1 MVSTTHITESQ
12 IQQRDKFILSLL
24 VFVEK
29 FTYLIVLLFFSGAI
43 IGLFFTSLD
52 NLDQENPIARVAF
65 FPVYGLVAIL
75 TIARFPQFLRV
86 VAFNPILV
94 LCLLWCGLSFLWS
107 IDTLLT
113 FRRAVA
119 LLLTTILGLLL
130 AARFNWKEL
139 IQQYA
144 YLFLLLAIISILVVF
159 INPARGI
166 MSEIHIGAW
175 RGLWVE
181 KNYLGGQMSRGLIV
195 MMCAFAIAP
204 SRGWLW
210 VPAGILCFFLV
221 IMSTSKTSLL
231 VSILSIGTFIILRL
245 FRRFPFLRIPV
256 LYSVIAGAGLF
267 ATVMIVAP
275 DFFFDLIGKE
285 RTLTG
290 RTDIWKLL
298 ISSIKEKPLLGYGYG
313 VYWVDPLGP
322 SYYVRL
328 ILQWGVP
335 TAHNGWIE
343 TWLSVGV
350 VGVVMFAIHLLISII
365 LCLWKIFKGGIET
378 YWAVLAILSFTFF
391 SLSESS
397 ILQQNDI
404 TWVIYVSTTA
414 KLFSD
419 KRPYWRLRKDGTR
432 R

>member
-1 MVSTTHITESQ
+1 MTSISHITNSQ
-12 IQQRDKFILSLL
+12 NQQRDKFILSLL
-24 VFVEK
+24 NWLEK
-29 FTYLIVLLFFSGAI
+29 STYFIILLFFSGAI
-43 IGLFFTSLD
+43 IGLFFTNLD
-52 NLDQENPIARVAF
+52 NLDQENPIARIAF
-65 FPVYGLVAIL
+65 FPIYGLIGLL
-75 TIARFPQFLRV
+75 TLARFPQFLRM
-86 VAFNPILV
+86 VAFNPIIV

-107 IDTLLT
+107 IDTPLT

-119 LLLTTILGLLL
+119 LLMTTILGLLL
-130 AARFNWKEL
+130 ATRFNWKEL

-144 YLFLLLAIISILVVF
+144 YLFLLLAIISVLVVF
-159 INPARGI
+159 INPARGV
-166 MSEIHIGAW
+166 MSEIHVGAW

-181 KNYLGGQMSRGLIV
+181 KNYLGGQMSRGVIL
-195 MMCAFAIAP
+195 MMCAFALSP

-210 VPAGILCFFLV
+210 VPAGLLCFLLV
-221 IMSTSKTSLL
+221 IMSTSKTALL
-231 VSILSIGTFIILRL
+231 VSLICIGTFVMLRL

-256 LYSVIAGAGLF
+256 LYSIVAGSGLF
-267 ATVMIVAP
+267 ATIMIVSP

-298 ISSIKEKPLLGYGYG
+298 VTSIKEKPYLGYGYG
-313 VYWVDPLGP
+313 VYWSDPLGP
-322 SYYVRL
+322 SYYVRS

-343 TWLSVGV
+343 TWLSVGI
-350 VGVVMFAIHLLISII
+350 VGVVMFATHMLLSII
-365 LCLWKIFKGGIET
+365 LCVWKIFKGGIET
-378 YWAVLAILSFTFF
+378 YWAVLAVLSFTIF

-397 ILQQNDI
+397 ILQQNDL

-414 KLFSD
+414 KLFSGE
-419 KRPYWRLRKDGTR
+419 RPYWRLRKDGTR